1 MEIVFVLKNKKES
14 EFPHIGK
21 GFEISLFLKIWLI
34 LYLDLG
40 SFDWCFLK
48 INYES
53 YWNLTTGCLSDDRKY
68 KIGRNFRL
76 GLRLKDYLKIL
87 YLSQRFTMSNIC
99 ASIFNNTTSNVFWIT
114 GTQIAVPE
122 ITMAALKEE
131 GIEKPWYIFKFS
143 KDYLNSVFESLQNP
157 PGKVV
162 NNKVVIVAPHVMS
175 ENSRKRIAVTA
186 EATQYYAQFGR
197 DITPTNMHWKTLIN
211 SEIQWNGLK
220 NIKNQDDPEVPKLT
234 KKCSIIKCAESFKL
248 NLNSI
253 VGVRKFLLIYA
264 VREQHDLLG
273 VTLGTLLPDQPYSK
287 ELGLV
292 KVEMISLTSHDHP
305 LFRN

>member
-1 MEIVFVLKNKKES
+1 M
-14 EFPHIGK
+14 
-21 GFEISLFLKIWLI
+21 
-34 LYLDLG
+34 
-40 SFDWCFLK
+40 
-48 INYES
+48 
-53 YWNLTTGCLSDDRKY
+53 
-68 KIGRNFRL
+68 
-76 GLRLKDYLKIL
+76 
-87 YLSQRFTMSNIC
+87 
-99 ASIFNNTTSNVFWIT
+99 
-114 GTQIAVPE
+114 
-122 ITMAALKEE
+122 
-131 GIEKPWYIFKFS
+131 
-143 KDYLNSVFESLQNP
+143 
-157 PGKVV
+157 

-234 KKCSIIKCAESFKL
+234 KKCSIIKCSVSFKL

-292 KVEMISLTSHDHP
+292 KVEMISLTSHVGS
-305 LFRN
+305 LRN